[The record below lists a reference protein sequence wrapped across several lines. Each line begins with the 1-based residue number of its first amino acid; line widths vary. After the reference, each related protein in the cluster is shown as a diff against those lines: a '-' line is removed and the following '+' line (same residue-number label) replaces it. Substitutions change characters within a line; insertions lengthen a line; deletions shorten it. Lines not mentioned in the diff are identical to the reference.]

1 MTGIVAAL
9 HAVVIMRGYSRIC
22 GEISAEMHTGT
33 PSSAFQVRGDA
44 LLVGALT

>member
-9 HAVVIMRGYSRIC
+9 HAVVIIRGYSRIW

-33 PSSAFQVRGDA
+33 PSSLARCSATMRSLDGLA
-44 LLVGALT
+44 